1 MALKGWVTK
10 RPWGRSG
17 GWRRKASKARRVKQ
31 GDLRGAR
38 GKAELP
44 DHRAGVR
51 ALVVAMKPGNAGG
64 AKGCRKVE
72 T

>member
-17 GWRRKASKARRVKQ
+17 GWSRKALKARRVKQ

-38 GKAELP
+38 GKTERVEP
-44 DHRAGVR
+44 PRRSQSTHSSDEAG
-51 ALVVAMKPGNAGG
+51 
-64 AKGCRKVE
+64 
-72 T
+72 